1 MGFHHLCI
9 EIVDKEGFVVFR
21 VVSEQGRSES
31 FTVPKIDC
39 IFVSSDLVENINKI
53 VAFAERI
60 VDGY

>member
-9 EIVDKEGFVVFR
+9 EIVDKEGFVVLR